1 MTYIFNI
8 ILVYETCEH
17 AKKTLVMV
25 EMAFN
30 GSLAPIWLKHLATY
44 TFSTSIFP
52 FQKKR
57 FHKIC

>member
-30 GSLAPIWLKHLATY
+30 GSLAPI
-44 TFSTSIFP
+44 
-52 FQKKR
+52 
-57 FHKIC
+57 